1 MAGGARK
8 SKETKPTSE
17 GKEDEDVDVGRVADS
32 PLHDE
37 SKLFPATHI
46 ASCVFL
52 HTHTAPGQP
61 LKRGTKRTSDTG
73 VPGVENAVM

>member
-8 SKETKPTSE
+8 SKETKPASV
-17 GKEDEDVDVGRVADS
+17 GKEDEEVDIGRVADS

-37 SKLFPATHI
+37 SKLFSSRI
-46 ASCVFL
+46 ASYLFL
-52 HTHTAPGQP
+52 PAHTVPGQP

-73 VPGVENAVM
+73 VPDVENAVM